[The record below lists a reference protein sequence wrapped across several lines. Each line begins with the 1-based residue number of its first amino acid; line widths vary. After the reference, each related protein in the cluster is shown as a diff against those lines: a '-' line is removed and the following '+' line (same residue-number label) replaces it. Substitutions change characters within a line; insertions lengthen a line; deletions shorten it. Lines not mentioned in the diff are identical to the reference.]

1 MSHVLVYARSGAMTE
16 GKSTPEF
23 ESLLE
28 HLKLS
33 RGFDFTAYKRSTLA
47 RRIDKR
53 MATITVGSY
62 GEYQDYL
69 QVHPEEFGQLFNGIL
84 INVTTFFRDPETF
97 EYLRTDVL
105 PALLQ
110 GKGPTEQIRVWS
122 AGCASGEECYSLA
135 ILLVEELGPDQ
146 FRERVKIYA
155 TDVDEEELTV
165 ARTGSY
171 TDRQI
176 EDMPQALR
184 AKYFDQ
190 NGSRWIFKKDLRRS
204 VIFGRHDLLDDA
216 PISRVDLLVCRNT
229 LMYFNHEAQSRIVS
243 RFHFALRDGGYLVL
257 GRAEMLLN
265 FTGAFAPV
273 DLKQRVFMKVR
284 GENGVERALAGFG
297 VGREERQATT
307 TNSNRLREISF
318 DQDPIAQLLLDA
330 LGHLL
335 LANVRARKLFGL
347 TARDI
352 GRPLQDLEVS
362 YRPVELRSC
371 LDDAHAR
378 RQVVQLRDVAWPLQ
392 AGDGRF
398 FNVQVTPILDAA
410 DTSLGTKIIFM
421 DITRQHELQEE
432 LHRSRQELET
442 AYEELQSTNE
452 ELETT
457 NEELQST
464 VEELETTNEELQST
478 NEELET
484 MNEELQSTNEEM
496 ETVNQ
501 ELRQRG
507 SDLGRTNVFLS
518 GILKSVPFGVVV
530 MNEDLLVELWN
541 DVAAELWGLRHDEVR
556 GKHFFSLDIGLPVE
570 QLRQPILNILHSTDR
585 TAELELDATNR
596 RGRRITLRVSAAQ
609 IGRPADQSRAILLL
623 MQETEIAV
631 H

>member
-1 MSHVLVYARSGAMTE
+1 MSE
-16 GKSTPEF
+16 GSTTPEF
-23 ESLLE
+23 ENLLE

-33 RGFDFTAYKRSTLA
+33 RGFDFAAYKRSTLA

-53 MATITVGSY
+53 MATINIGSY
-62 GEYQDYL
+62 GEYVDYL
-69 QVHPEEFGQLFNGIL
+69 QVHPEEFGQLFNAIL
-84 INVTTFFRDPETF
+84 INVTSFFRDPETF
-97 EYLRTDVL
+97 EYLRAEVI

-110 GKGPTEQIRVWS
+110 GRGDSEQIRVWS
-122 AGCASGEECYSLA
+122 AGCASGEECYSVAIMLA
-135 ILLVEELGPDQ
+135 EMLGPDQ

-155 TDVDEEELTV
+155 TDVDEEELAV
-165 ARTGSY
+165 ARAASY

-176 EDMPQALR
+176 EDLPQELR
-184 AKYFDQ
+184 GKYFDR
-190 NGSRWIFKKDLRRS
+190 NGTRWIFKKDFRRS

-216 PISRVDLLVCRNT
+216 PISRVDMLVCRNT
-229 LMYFNHEAQSRIVS
+229 LMYFNHEAQARIVS

-284 GENGVERALAGFG
+284 SENGVERTLSGYAI
-297 VGREERQATT
+297 GREERHGTSA
-307 TNSNRLREISF
+307 NANRLREIAF
-318 DQDPIAQLLLDA
+318 DQDPMAQLVVDARSHVLLS
-330 LGHLL
+330 
-335 LANVRARKLFGL
+335 NSRARELFGL
-347 TARDI
+347 TPRDV

-371 LDDAHAR
+371 IDDAHAR
-378 RQVVQLRDVAWPLQ
+378 RQVVQLRDVAWPLH
-392 AGDGRF
+392 GGEPRF
-398 FNVQVTPILDAA
+398 FNVQVTPIFDAV

-484 MNEELQSTNEEM
+484 MNEELQSTNEEL

-507 SDLGRTNVFLS
+507 SDLGRTNTFLS
-518 GILKSVPFGVVV
+518 GILRSVPLGVIV
-530 MNEDLLVELWN
+530 MNQELQIELWN
-541 DVAAELWGLRHDEVR
+541 DVAADLWGLRHEEVK
-556 GKHFFSLDIGLPVE
+556 GKHFFGLDIGLPLD
-570 QLRQPILNILHSTDR
+570 QLRQPILNLMQSSDR
-585 TAELELDATNR
+585 TAELHLDATNR
-596 RGRRITLRVSAAQ
+596 RGRRISLRVSAAQ
-609 IGRPADQSRAILLL
+609 IGGPTEQGRGVILL
-623 MQETEIAV
+623 MQEVDVAV